1 MCNNDAIIGQEGAD
15 KMFGD
20 EGNDRIFHVFLE
32 TTISDCFRVIISCGP
47 GIDEAFINTSILFS
61 PSSHIFWFCH
71 DHNMHTDK
79 VALLTFSKPLLA
91 LKGMGT
97 RFEKYKTT

>member
-32 TTISDCFRVIISCGP
+32 TTISD
-47 GIDEAFINTSILFS
+47 
-61 PSSHIFWFCH
+61 
-71 DHNMHTDK
+71 
-79 VALLTFSKPLLA
+79 LL
-91 LKGMGT
+91 
-97 RFEKYKTT
+97 